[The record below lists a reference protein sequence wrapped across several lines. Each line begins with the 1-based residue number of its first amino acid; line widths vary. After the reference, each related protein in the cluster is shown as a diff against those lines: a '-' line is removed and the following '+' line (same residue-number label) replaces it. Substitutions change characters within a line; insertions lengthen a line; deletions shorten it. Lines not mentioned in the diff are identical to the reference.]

1 MSEPDPT
8 RHVQKWEKRE
18 SQLLSEHRIFKIR
31 EDNAVN
37 PRTGSEHKMVVLECP
52 DWVNIIALTPERE
65 LVLVEQ
71 YRQGSETVELE
82 IPGGMMD
89 PGETDPVITAVRELT
104 EETGYTG
111 ENAHK
116 IGECFANPAIMN
128 NRVHT
133 ILIEN
138 CRLTNEV
145 QFDAGEDL
153 VTVLVKADDLP
164 KMVKEG
170 KIRHSIV
177 LAALQFFALE
187 K

>member
-1 MSEPDPT
+1 MSGSDPEPS
-8 RHVQKWEKRE
+8 VQKWENRGR
-18 SQLLSEHRIFKIR
+18 QLISDHRIFKIR
-31 EDNAVN
+31 EDKTVN
-37 PRTGSEHKMVVLECP
+37 PRTGTEHKMVVLECP
-52 DWVNIIALTPERE
+52 DWVNIIAITSEGDM
-65 LVLVEQ
+65 VLVEQ

-89 PGETDPVITAVRELT
+89 PGETDPVATAVRELA

-111 ENAHK
+111 QHARK

-133 ILIEN
+133 ILVEE
-138 CRLTNEV
+138 CRLTDEV

-164 KMVKEG
+164 QMIKEG
-170 KIRHSIV
+170 KIRHSII
-177 LAALQFFALE
+177 LAAIQYFALAD
-187 K
+187 